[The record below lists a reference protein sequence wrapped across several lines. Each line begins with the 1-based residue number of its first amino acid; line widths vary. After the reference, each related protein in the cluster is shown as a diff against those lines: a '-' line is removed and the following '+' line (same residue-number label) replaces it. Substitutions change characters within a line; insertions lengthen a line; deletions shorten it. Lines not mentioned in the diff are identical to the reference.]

1 MDENG
6 SSQFIESTLNRGILE
21 EMLLVALFI
30 LICLLVYFIYHL
42 GNKHVSENNKLSL
55 NTSHLKL
62 LFFLLLGS
70 VFFWWI
76 WRHWATLTSIFTPF
90 IFAAVFA
97 YAFNPLV
104 KYLMSLKLSRFVSV
118 LIIFIS
124 LILLVVGFFYTF
136 FPMMITELNSLLTTL
151 PDIGKNGYNRFL
163 DWYQRIFGNQNIVPN
178 TIEDL
183 FESLNI
189 DFQSITDWFSSSIGT
204 IVSSMGSFASSIV
217 HIVTVPVLTFYFMKD
232 ADKFSDFAKKL
243 VLPRSRKWVFP
254 LLEKIDVVL
263 GGFIRGQLLVAIII
277 GTLSSITLLILGVE
291 YWLVLGLLAGLGDL
305 IPFIGP
311 FLGALPAVFITLSSD
326 PWKTLWVIA
335 AFIVI
340 QQIESNLISPKI
352 VGHSVGLHPVAI
364 IFVLLLGGSLWG
376 LIGLLVAVPLAG
388 IFKVIIESIYDW
400 FKARYPRVFK
410 E

>member
-76 WRHWATLTSIFTPF
+76 WRHWATLTSILTPF

-118 LIIFIS
+118 LVIFIS
-124 LILLVVGFFYTF
+124 LILLIVGFSYIF
-136 FPMMITELNSLLTTL
+136 FPMMVTEINSLLTTL
-151 PDIGKNGYNRFL
+151 PDIGKNGYNRFS
-163 DWYQRIFGNQNIVPN
+163 DWYQRIFGNQNIIPN

-183 FESLNI
+183 FESLNV

-204 IVSSMGSFASSIV
+204 IVSSMGSFASSFV

-232 ADKFSDFAKKL
+232 ADRFTVFAKKL
-243 VLPRSRKWVFP
+243 ILPRSRKWVFP
-254 LLEKIDVVL
+254 LLEKMDVVL

-277 GTLSSITLLILGVE
+277 GTLSSITLMILGVE
-291 YWLVLGLLAGLGDL
+291 YWLVLGLLAGIGDL
-305 IPFIGP
+305 IPYIGP

-340 QQIESNLISPKI
+340 QQIEGNLISPKI